1 MNRWLVR
8 GCVIVST
15 ALLMLIFAFAVHFA
29 YMEFFSREQRA
40 VALPPSTVLAP
51 LSLRDAEASIVEASA
66 AVMPAVISVQTKQ
79 RYTIPGFQ
87 HPLGNDPFFRQFFG
101 TPFSRPPRE
110 GVNRGLGSG
119 VIIDSAGIA
128 ITNNHV
134 IDGADEIT
142 VKLGDGRELPA
153 ELVGADPRL
162 DIAVLRIKG
171 EGPFPEARLGNS
183 DHLRVGMIVLAM
195 GTPFDGNLSQTVT
208 MGIVSALSRSG
219 LRLEAQENFIQT
231 DAAINMGNSGGPL
244 VNLNGEVIG
253 INVAIMT
260 GGSRGSDGIGF
271 AIPANAA
278 RYSVESILTHG
289 KVVRGYLGVAIQDLN
304 DDLRRN
310 LGLSST
316 RGALITDVVEDG
328 PADRAGLRAGDVITN
343 WNGVEVTTSTSLTDV
358 VARTPVGSTVPV
370 TYVRDRN
377 TVTIQV
383 TVAERPASVDQAEG
397 SAREERPSGDA
408 RPAAATARFGMT
420 VRWVE
425 GDEARR
431 LNLPVRGVVL
441 VTEVQEGSEAAR
453 RGVTP
458 QSGILEV
465 DGVKLPSVDVLEEV
479 LAREGAHRLLL
490 RHGGAN
496 RYIVLQP

>member
-8 GCVIVST
+8 VAVVVST
-15 ALLMLIFAFAVHFA
+15 ALLMFVFAFAVHFA
-29 YMEFFSREQRA
+29 YMECFSRERRA
-40 VALPPSTVLAP
+40 VALPASAVTAP

-66 AVMPAVISVQTKQ
+66 SVMPAVISVQTKQ
-79 RYTIPGFQ
+79 RFTIPGLQ
-87 HPLGNDPFFRQFFG
+87 HPFADDPFFRQFFG
-101 TPFSRPPRE
+101 RPRPPRE
-110 GVNRGLGSG
+110 GINRGLGSG
-119 VIIDSAGIA
+119 VIIDSSGIA

-153 ELVGADPRL
+153 ELVGTDPRL

-253 INVAIMT
+253 INVAIIT

-289 KVVRGYLGVAIQDLN
+289 KVVRGYLGVAIQDLD

-310 LGLSST
+310 LGLASN
-316 RGALITDVVEDG
+316 RGALITEVVEDG
-328 PADRAGLRAGDVITN
+328 PAERAGLKSGDVITQ

-358 VARTPVGSTVPV
+358 VSRTQVGSSVPV
-370 TYVRDRN
+370 TYVREGKTASVR
-377 TVTIQV
+377 V
-383 TVAERPASVDQAEG
+383 TVAERPAGIDRPEG
-397 SAREERPSGDA
+397 SARTERPSSNMAPTGASA
-408 RPAAATARFGMT
+408 RLGMT

-431 LNLPVRGVVL
+431 LNLPARGVVL
-441 VTEVQEGSEAAR
+441 VTEVKEGSEAAK
-453 RGVTP
+453 RGVVA
-458 QSGILEV
+458 QSGILEA
-465 DGVKLPSVDVLEEV
+465 DGVKLPSVAVLEEI
-479 LAREGAHRLLL
+479 LARDGAHRLLI
-490 RHGGAN
+490 RAFGAN